1 MKEAMKLLLVLV
13 YVCVCVF
20 GCAASPSS
28 PSSRPPPAA
37 PRSPF
42 IADNAAA
49 MDKMMMGMAVTPTGD
64 VDRDFVAM
72 MSPHHQGAIDMAV
85 AELRYGT
92 NERLKRLA
100 HEIIVTQQEEIA
112 AMQLALAPIARAATA
127 PATTTPA
134 ISHRDRVYAGEQ
146 FSNTVSV
153 TDPAD
158 NRLLGVIRLGEPQPA
173 NFSPLYRG
181 QVLVHGLGFAPDHRT
196 IAAVSIAS
204 NSVSFIDTST
214 NAVKHITYVGRSPH
228 EAFYTPDGSEV
239 WVTVRGENY
248 VSVIDA
254 HTFAERAR
262 ITVPNGPGM
271 TIFSTDGRYGYVC
284 SSFSPETVVIGV
296 ADHQIVGHVPQP
308 SPFCPNIAASPDG
321 DQVWFTLKDIGK
333 TVAFDAHPPF
343 HVLATLDTGPITNH
357 VNFARVDATTFAY
370 VSVGALGVVKVF
382 RASDFTQVATI
393 DVGALPHGVWPSGDG
408 SRIYVGLENDDAI
421 AVIDTHANRVIAHV
435 PIGQAPQALVY
446 VPDAVPE
453 GDGTAGLRPLG
464 IAGNAT
470 HLVLQSRGA
479 ATGTVVL
486 FDQGLTQVVQC
497 TVTGIEPKH
506 DYALALAMRADGTG
520 PLERLAS
527 FTANPAGAATVNAVG
542 PIRQITR
549 SDASTR
555 RYLVVIDAASS
566 APVLVQ
572 ANEFP

>member
-1 MKEAMKLLLVLV
+1 MKLLLVF
-13 YVCVCVF
+13 VF
-20 GCAASPSS
+20 VLGCAAAPPST
-28 PSSRPPPAA
+28 PPAT

-42 IADNAAA
+42 VADNAAA

-100 HEIIVTQQEEIA
+100 HEIIVTQQEEIE
-112 AMQLALAPIARAATA
+112 AMQLALALVAVVTPSATA
-127 PATTTPA
+127 TTA

-204 NSVSFIDTST
+204 NSVSFIDTAT

-248 VSVIDA
+248 ISVIDA
-254 HTFAERAR
+254 HTFEERSR
-262 ITVPNGPGM
+262 IIVPVGPGM

-296 ADHQIVGHVPQP
+296 ADHQIVGHVAQP

-333 TVAFDAHPPF
+333 TVAFDARPPF
-343 HVLATLDTGPITNH
+343 RVLATLDTGAITNH
-357 VNFARVDATTFAY
+357 VNFARVDGTTFAY

-382 RASDFTQVATI
+382 RASDFAQVATI

-421 AVIDTHANRVIAHV
+421 AVIDTRANRVVARV

-453 GDGTAGLRPLG
+453 DDGTAGLQPLG
-464 IAGNAT
+464 LAGNAT
-470 HLVLQSRGA
+470 HFALQSRGA
-479 ATGTVVL
+479 AAGAVVL

-497 TVTGIEPKH
+497 TVSGIEPKH
-506 DYALALAMRADGTG
+506 DYALALATRSDGTG

-549 SDASTR
+549 SDASAR
-555 RYLVVIDAASS
+555 RYLVVIDAATSV
-566 APVLVQ
+566 PVLVQ
-572 ANEFP
+572 TN